1 MRVFRVALG
10 YAIMLAPVALAGP
23 VLRLTDD
30 IAARFMMLPVFLAL
44 SGLGLALVWFNR
56 RESSN

>member
-1 MRVFRVALG
+1 MRAFRMALG
-10 YAIMLAPVALAGP
+10 YAILLASVALAPP

-30 IAARFMMLPVFLAL
+30 IASRFVILPVFLAL
-44 SGLGLALVWFNR
+44 AGLGLALVWFNG